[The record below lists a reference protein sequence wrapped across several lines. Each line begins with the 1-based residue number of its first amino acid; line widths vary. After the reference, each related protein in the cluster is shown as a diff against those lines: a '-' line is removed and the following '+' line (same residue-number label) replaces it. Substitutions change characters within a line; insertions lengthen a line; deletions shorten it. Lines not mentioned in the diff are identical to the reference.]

1 MVSQQTSSLL
11 RPVHA
16 EQAPAWRRLSRLI
29 CGLVVAGSALIAGTS
44 GLQNAVAN
52 GDTRTISLVH
62 THSGE
67 SLTVTFRR
75 NGSYDRDALRQLN
88 HLLRDWR
95 NQDTTTMDPKLFDI
109 LWSVHREVGS
119 NSAIQI
125 FSAYRSP
132 DTNAMLRRRSNA
144 VAKNSQH
151 MEGRAIDF
159 NLPDV
164 SMAKVRAIGMR
175 LQRGGVGY
183 YPNTPFVHLDTG
195 SVRSWPRMPRTQL
208 AQIFPDGR
216 TVHIPAD
223 GKPMEGYELA
233 MADIAA
239 RGDRVNGAV
248 AYADASASTGRRRS
262 LWAALFGGD
271 EEDDEEVVAPARG
284 TRRTVLASRQPA
296 AQPAAQQQVA
306 YASSDNA
313 STTSFFL
320 QSANRPQAT
329 AAAPRPQ
336 PAPVQPPQ
344 PAPVQPAPVQVAV
357 AAPPPQRVTQPAMLQ
372 QPLEI
377 NALSNPR
384 AAAPVV
390 PAQLPVARPDDLTP
404 PAANQAVAS
413 LAPPPTPSFA
423 NVPLPPQRPSETAA
437 VQTAALATPP
447 APTAAAPTLVDL
459 PLPPARPA
467 VTAMAE
473 ATPAAQPK
481 PSGAQL
487 ALAAAVSDATAEAR
501 SPAGTPPA
509 SPSPAS
515 PMVMSFAPI
524 THPAPPA
531 RPASPQ
537 AARIAQAERE
547 TSSDEV
553 TSSASPARQPAEP
566 ANPLQPLFRAEIT
579 QARPA
584 NKAKVVVAQPRLVA
598 VADRPVAQK
607 PVQVVAN
614 SFAQKSRDDL
624 SVTRFS
630 GPAVKPL
637 DTVQFSAR

>member
-1 MVSQQTSSLL
+1 MRL
-11 RPVHA
+11 VHA
-16 EQAPAWRRLSRLI
+16 EQAPRWRRLSRLI
-29 CGLVVAGSALIAGTS
+29 CGLVVAGSALIAATS

-62 THSGE
+62 SHSGE

-119 NSAIQI
+119 SGAIQI

-132 DTNAMLRRRSNA
+132 DTNAMLRRRSSA

-151 MEGRAIDF
+151 MEGKAIDF

-195 SVRSWPRMPRTQL
+195 SVRSWPRMPRVQL
-208 AQIFPDGR
+208 AQLFPDGR

-223 GKPMEGYELA
+223 GKPMAGYDLA
-233 MADIAA
+233 VADIAA
-239 RGDRVNGAV
+239 RGDRVAGV
-248 AYADASASTGRRRS
+248 AYADASASPGRRRS

-271 EEDDEEVVAPARG
+271 EEEDEEIVALSRAP
-284 TRRTVLASRQPA
+284 RRTVVAARQPA
-296 AQPAAQQQVA
+296 PAPQPAAQQQVA

-313 STTSFFL
+313 NTTSFFL
-320 QSANRPQAT
+320 QSANRPQA
-329 AAAPRPQ
+329 AAQRPQ
-336 PAPVQPPQ
+336 PAPAQPVQ
-344 PAPVQPAPVQVAV
+344 QPAPVQVA
-357 AAPPPQRVTQPAMLQ
+357 AAVPTPPRVTQPAMLQ
-372 QPLEI
+372 QPLEL

-384 AAAPVV
+384 NAAPTI

-404 PAANQAVAS
+404 PPAGQAVAS
-413 LAPPPTPSFA
+413 LAPPPTASFA
-423 NVPLPPQRPSETAA
+423 NVPLPPQRPNEANAA
-437 VQTAALATPP
+437 VQTVAQ
-447 APTAAAPTLVDL
+447 AAAPAAATPTLVDL
-459 PLPPARPA
+459 PLPPARPVMKA
-467 VTAMAE
+467 VADANPS
-473 ATPAAQPK
+473 APQK
-481 PSGAQL
+481 PSEAQI
-487 ALAAAVSDATAEAR
+487 ALAAVAPATATAAEAQ
-501 SPAGTPPA
+501 PPA
-509 SPSPAS
+509 A

-524 THPAPPA
+524 AHPAPPT
-531 RPASPQ
+531 RPAAPQ
-537 AARIAQAERE
+537 AVRTAQIGSD
-547 TSSDEV
+547 TSSQPI
-553 TSSASPARQPAEP
+553 TSATSQARQPAEP

-579 QARPA
+579 HARPA

-607 PVQVVAN
+607 PAEVVAN
-614 SFAQKSRDDL
+614 SFAQKSGDEL
-624 SVTRFS
+624 SITRFS

-637 DTVQFSAR
+637 TTVQFSTR

>member
-1 MVSQQTSSLL
+1 M
-11 RPVHA
+11 RPLHA
-16 EQAPAWRRLSRLI
+16 EQAPSWRRLSRLI

-62 THSGE
+62 AHSGE
-67 SLTVTFRR
+67 SVTVTFRR
-75 NGSYDRDALRQLN
+75 SGSYDRDALRQLN

-95 NQDTTTMDPKLFDI
+95 NQDMTTMDPKLFDI

-248 AYADASASTGRRRS
+248 AYADAGASTGRRRS

-271 EEDDEEVVAPARG
+271 EEEDEEVVAPARAP
-284 TRRTVLASRQPA
+284 RRTVLAARQPA

-306 YASSDNA
+306 YAGGDSA
-313 STTSFFL
+313 SPTSFFL

-336 PAPVQPPQ
+336 PAPVQPQ
-344 PAPVQPAPVQVAV
+344 PAPAQPAPVQVAT
-357 AAPPPQRVTQPAMLQ
+357 AAPPPQRVNQPAMLQ

-384 AAAPVV
+384 SAAPVI

-404 PAANQAVAS
+404 PTAGQAVAS
-413 LAPPPTPSFA
+413 MAPPATPSFA
-423 NVPLPPQRPSETAA
+423 NVPLPPQRPSEASAA
-437 VQTAALATPP
+437 VQTVALANAQ
-447 APTAAAPTLVDL
+447 APTVATPTMVDL

-467 VTAMAE
+467 ATAVAE

-481 PSGAQL
+481 PSEAQV

-501 SPAGTPPA
+501 PPVGSPPAG
-509 SPSPAS
+509 S
-515 PMVMSFAPI
+515 MVMSFAPVS
-524 THPAPPA
+524 HPAPPA

-537 AARIAQAERE
+537 AARIAQVERD
-547 TSSDEV
+547 TSTEQV
-553 TSSASPARQPAEP
+553 TSSTSPARQPAEP
-566 ANPLQPLFRAEIT
+566 GNPLQPLFRAEIT
-579 QARPA
+579 HTRLASKPT
-584 NKAKVVVAQPRLVA
+584 VVVARPRLVA

-607 PVQVVAN
+607 PAQVVAN

>member
-1 MVSQQTSSLL
+1 MV
-11 RPVHA
+11 A
-16 EQAPAWRRLSRLI
+16 
-29 CGLVVAGSALIAGTS
+29 AGSALIAGTS

-62 THSGE
+62 AHSGE

-119 NSAIQI
+119 NSAIQV

-132 DTNAMLRRRSNA
+132 DTNAMLRRRSSA

-151 MEGRAIDF
+151 MEGKAIDF

-195 SVRSWPRMPRTQL
+195 SVRSWPRMPRVQL
-208 AQIFPDGR
+208 AQLFPDGR

-223 GKPMEGYELA
+223 GKPMAGYDLA
-233 MADIAA
+233 VADIAA
-239 RGDRVNGAV
+239 RGDRVAGV

-271 EEDDEEVVAPARG
+271 EEEDEEVVAPAR
-284 TRRTVLASRQPA
+284 TPRRTVVAARQPA
-296 AQPAAQQQVA
+296 PQPAAQQQVA

-320 QSANRPQAT
+320 QSANRPQST
-329 AAAPRPQ
+329 AAAQRAQ
-336 PAPVQPPQ
+336 PAPAQQVPQ
-344 PAPVQPAPVQVAV
+344 SAPVQVA
-357 AAPPPQRVTQPAMLQ
+357 AAVPTPPRVTQPAMLQ
-372 QPLEI
+372 QPLEL

-384 AAAPVV
+384 AAAPII

-404 PAANQAVAS
+404 PTSSQAVAS

-423 NVPLPPQRPSETAA
+423 NIPLPPQRPSEANAA
-437 VQTAALATPP
+437 VQTAAQ
-447 APTAAAPTLVDL
+447 AAAPAVTASTLVAL

-467 VTAMAE
+467 MQAMAD
-473 ATPAAQPK
+473 ATPAAPQK
-481 PSGAQL
+481 PSEAQI
-487 ALAAAVSDATAEAR
+487 ALAAIAPITAAEA
-501 SPAGTPPA
+501 SPAA
-509 SPSPAS
+509 A
-515 PMVMSFAPI
+515 PMVMSFAPVS
-524 THPAPPA
+524 HPTPPT
-531 RPASPQ
+531 RPAAPQ
-537 AARIAQAERE
+537 AVRTAQIENE
-547 TSSDEV
+547 TSSQQ
-553 TSSASPARQPAEP
+553 TSTSQARQPAEP

-579 QARPA
+579 HTRLA
-584 NKAKVVVAQPRLVA
+584 NKPTVVVAQPRLVA

-607 PVQVVAN
+607 PAQVVAN
-614 SFAQKSRDDL
+614 SFAQKSGDDL
-624 SVTRFS
+624 SITRFS

-637 DTVQFSAR
+637 DTVQFSTR